1 MNIFVEIKKI
11 DHFTGNIVT
20 FYTLQLENRENDEF
34 TDFIYRHIDLEEI
47 QEQLIFLN
55 EKLEIF
61 SHDGAKEHFFRPERS
76 FHALPPPAR
85 YMEVEF
91 EGNPLRLYCLYISNN
106 MIFLFNGGI
115 KTTDKAQD
123 CQNVSK
129 YFRDAERFT
138 KMIDEG
144 IRSGELILDE
154 GKQNIINYEEAEL
167 WLT

>member
-34 TDFIYRHIDLEEI
+34 TDFIYSHIDVEEI

>member
-1 MNIFVEIKKI
+1 
-11 DHFTGNIVT
+11 
-20 FYTLQLENRENDEF
+20 
-34 TDFIYRHIDLEEI
+34 
-47 QEQLIFLN
+47 
-55 EKLEIF
+55 
-61 SHDGAKEHFFRPERS
+61 
-76 FHALPPPAR
+76 
-85 YMEVEF
+85 MEVEF

-123 CQNVSK
+123 CPNVSK